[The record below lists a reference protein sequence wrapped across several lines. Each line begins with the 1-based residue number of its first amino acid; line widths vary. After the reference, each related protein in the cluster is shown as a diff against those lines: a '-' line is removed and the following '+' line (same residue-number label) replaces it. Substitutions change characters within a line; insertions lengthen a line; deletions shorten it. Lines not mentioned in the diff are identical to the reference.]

1 SLQKQNTSN
10 LVLQNK
16 ALDFSPCYSNFPE
29 FEFLICKIRYHI
41 QIEIDCGHKGAWKQE
56 SFKNLIQ
63 KFGPFNTRFC
73 AHVVCSRE
81 WDTAGGAREAVWV
94 QGAHLCSTCPRPSLP
109 RRPLLLAPA
118 ASGNSLSCSD
128 PRFPCLGTVKL
139 LRQSGRE
146 KRAFRVPQSPQCGR
160 EGGKK
165 FLYSEPHK
173 RIKEVLEE
181 ELYIKRDECHIKNP
195 PAVALERIWSIK
207 RNLPVGNLK
216 PELPSRNSLLPQ
228 TTYYS
233 RHGGLRR

>member
-1 SLQKQNTSN
+1 M
-10 LVLQNK
+10 LQNK

-160 EGGKK
+160 EGGKRTS
-165 FLYSEPHK
+165 LPWARRGARGHLRPGRCPGDAGEMPW
-173 RIKEVLEE
+173 RARAEAGL
-181 ELYIKRDECHIKNP
+181 
-195 PAVALERIWSIK
+195 AVAMATGTPGVPR
-207 RNLPVGNLK
+207 
-216 PELPSRNSLLPQ
+216 Q
-228 TTYYS
+228 TA
-233 RHGGLRR
+233 RRGGGLGCGADPAA